1 MEQQEKAEL
10 TSQRAIEKMLRS
22 SFRASIAASEMGYAA
37 DLQTLYRESM
47 NLQLPSDLQSARRY
61 IKVLSAAASAHC
73 SQGNFE
79 VAKQFFV
86 RAIFTARKYGLNNQ
100 ELKAIGRLC
109 TVLKQMRHFDEAR
122 LYLEEAVA
130 SAFRNR
136 RIHYEMKYKIE
147 LRIVEALIA
156 HREMTSTENG
166 RVYFQNPSNP
176 DLLNEE
182 HFVVKQL
189 EPAEAEGARR
199 SIMRRTIK
207 TSYMDVLLPRSRT
220 NGGRRRASFVSTF
233 LKNKVG
239 SWMLVK

>member
-1 MEQQEKAEL
+1 
-10 TSQRAIEKMLRS
+10 
-22 SFRASIAASEMGYAA
+22 
-37 DLQTLYRESM
+37 
-47 NLQLPSDLQSARRY
+47 
-61 IKVLSAAASAHC
+61 
-73 SQGNFE
+73 
-79 VAKQFFV
+79 
-86 RAIFTARKYGLNNQ
+86 
-100 ELKAIGRLC
+100 
-109 TVLKQMRHFDEAR
+109 
-122 LYLEEAVA
+122 
-130 SAFRNR
+130 
-136 RIHYEMKYKIE
+136 
-147 LRIVEALIA
+147 
-156 HREMTSTENG
+156 MTSTENG

-176 DLLNEE
+176 DALNEE